1 LAGELN
7 PKRRVLE
14 LIRRQIKTALANA
27 ESINLKNLE
36 DIISSVFWEHALP
49 TIIKRVVKGNLKPFK
64 LLVANNSANVTLTK
78 GDVLAIL
85 THMFLCTMP

>member
-14 LIRRQIKTALANA
+14 LIRRQIKTANA